1 MLVRQDIHLMNHG
14 TQGFT
19 LTAQKAGT
27 ATITV
32 TATDMSDAT
41 AFTEVKGSKT
51 VTITVKEQTT
61 QNNQATGDASLK
73 SITIAGKTYN
83 NPKTDMTINVD
94 ASVDSAE
101 VSAVANVSSS
111 KITGTGVKELATG
124 TNTVKITVTAAR
136 WNKKNI

>member
-1 MLVRQDIHLMNHG
+1 MNHG

-136 WNKKNI
+136 WSKKNI